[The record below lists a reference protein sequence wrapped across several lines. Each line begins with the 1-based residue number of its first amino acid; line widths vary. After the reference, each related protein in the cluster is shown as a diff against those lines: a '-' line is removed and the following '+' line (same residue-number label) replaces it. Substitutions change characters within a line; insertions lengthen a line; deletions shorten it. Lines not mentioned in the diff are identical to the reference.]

1 MAYKFYSGPQGR
13 VTVTS
18 RIEDHVEITVA
29 RIENR
34 DLKGRWIMQVVD
46 QFGGEDKAEI
56 DVTLIIHDH
65 DALTALIDK
74 QRQS

>member
-1 MAYKFYSGPQGR
+1 MAYKFYSGTQGR

-18 RIEDHVEITVA
+18 HIEDHTEITVA

-34 DLKGRWIMQVVD
+34 DLKGRWIMQI
-46 QFGGEDKAEI
+46 GGEDKAEI

-65 DALTALIDK
+65 TALSALIDK
-74 QRQS
+74 QQ